1 MEPIKKRMFMIPDAS
16 KKIYSSSDG
25 LEMTRPTK
33 RIELSRDLGAQLH
46 SLKIN
51 HVGLMCL
58 WGLSK
63 IFSYLSYTAPLV
75 GAFRKSVPALGRYIS
90 TAIVLTT
97 TIWCFEKFIT
107 RVWPRINDKIEN
119 SISINRKKI
128 KVLQG
133 VYDKI
138 KDDPSIP
145 EFKSPLDYLDPWY
158 TKPKIVQSQVALV
171 IERDMDIASGRESL
185 EEMRKLSPKIQA
197 SNPVLPGIYDYYKS
211 KSAFKNALYKF
222 MMTDFVPDLLKVC
235 QNSCLDSQL
244 IAPEAHYPVAVDQNK
259 WEEVRLSKQTGI
271 FYADI
276 PFDQH
281 NTITKDRP
289 FILLRTCAEGAQGV
303 KEKILTF
310 KEFKAMMSASLDR
323 NFETIAETL
332 FQKLTD
338 RS

>member
-1 MEPIKKRMFMIPDAS
+1 MFMFPDAS
-16 KKIYSSSDG
+16 QKIYSSSDTHA
-25 LEMTRPTK
+25 MAPPTK
-33 RIELSRDLGAQLH
+33 RVELSRDLGAQLH

-107 RVWPRINDKIEN
+107 RVWPRVNDKIEN
-119 SISINRKKI
+119 SISINRKKM

-145 EFKSPLDYLDPWY
+145 EIKSPFDYLDPWY
-158 TKPKIVQSQVALV
+158 TKPKIVQSQVALA
-171 IERDMDIASGRESL
+171 IERDMDLASGRESL
-185 EEMRKLSPKIQA
+185 EEIRKLSPRIQA
-197 SNPVLPGIYDYYKS
+197 SDPALPGIYDYYKS
-211 KSAFKNALYKF
+211 KSAFKNAYYKF
-222 MMTDFVPDLLKVC
+222 LMTDFVPDLLKVC
-235 QNSCLDSQL
+235 QNYCLDSQL

-271 FYADI
+271 FYANI

-281 NTITKDRP
+281 SAITKDRP
-289 FILLRTCAEGAQGV
+289 FILLRTCTEGSESSN
-303 KEKILTF
+303 EKILTF
-310 KEFKAMMSASLDR
+310 KEFKTMMSTHLDK
-323 NFETIAETL
+323 NFETIADAL
-332 FQKLTD
+332 FRKLTD
-338 RS
+338 RN